1 MACYRNYDTD
11 DDGDNVNGVRCC
23 VSLFDLFCYMHLNC
37 QLSLQIS
44 FEGCTANCIALRS
57 FLDIVVIEAWIAL
70 EVDLISFGKRETLR
84 DQFFHF
90 FGSVREDA
98 LVAINDHYRCR
109 LLFI

>member
-1 MACYRNYDTD
+1 MACYGNY
-11 DDGDNVNGVRCC
+11 DDGDNVNGVRYC

-44 FEGCTANCIALRS
+44 FEGCIANCITLRS
-57 FLDIVVIEAWIAL
+57 FLDIVVMEAWIAL
-70 EVDLISFGKRETLR
+70 EVDLICFGKREALR

-90 FGSVREDA
+90 FGSVQEDA
-98 LVAINDHYRCR
+98 LVAINDHNRCP